1 MKGSCISTF
10 QVDSKKFVR
19 GRTKRWYRT
28 IWSLKIL
35 HCVQRWAV
43 LKQERN
49 LVLSNLFACH
59 RQHRSFKNIHQ
70 FPSRSC
76 GWLLHGYPILPSDA
90 DGAVAQG
97 LGDVMVN
104 GVRNVD
110 EDRSVL
116 QRGPEEHVLADCLK
130 PSHKISMTDPT
141 LASVI

>member
-10 QVDSKKFVR
+10 QADTKTFVR
-19 GRTKRWYRT
+19 GRTKKGYRT
-28 IWSLKIL
+28 IWSLKLL
-35 HCVQRWAV
+35 HCMQRWAV

-49 LVLSNLFACH
+49 LVLSNLVACH

-70 FPSRSC
+70 FRSRSC
-76 GWLLHGYPILPSDA
+76 RWLLHGYPILHSDA

-97 LGDVMVN
+97 LGDVIVN

-110 EDRSVL
+110 EDSSVL

-130 PSHKISMTDPT
+130 PSRKFQ
-141 LASVI
+141 